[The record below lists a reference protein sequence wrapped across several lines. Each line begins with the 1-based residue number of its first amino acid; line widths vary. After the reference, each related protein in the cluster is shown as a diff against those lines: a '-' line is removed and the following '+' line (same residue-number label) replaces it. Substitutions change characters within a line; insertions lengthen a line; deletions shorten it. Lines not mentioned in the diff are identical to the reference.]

1 MKFSLTKLIVASFFL
16 GFVVLVRFA
25 WRDMNLNIDFL
36 RESLENLPGIVME
49 NINFSRE
56 ISGDMWR
63 IKIPYLDRED
73 DIINVK
79 SLDIRRELK
88 SGGEWYFFG
97 REGAYYHEKK
107 AASLLGLLGTLDT
120 GQRVW
125 NLESPRL
132 NWQEK
137 NNTFSFPEGFT
148 IYDDEFMLTTPNASM
163 DESGVILLEQGGVIQ
178 WLKPLEQY

>member
-1 MKFSLTKLIVASFFL
+1 MKFSITKLVIAGFFL

-25 WRDMNLNIDFL
+25 MRDINLNIDLL

-49 NINFSRE
+49 NIQFARE
-56 ISGDMWR
+56 ISGDTWR
-63 IKIPYLDRED
+63 IRIPYLERDG
-73 DIINVK
+73 DIVSVK
-79 SLDIRRELK
+79 SLDVRREIK

-97 REGAYYHEKK
+97 SKGTYQHDIKS
-107 AASLLGLLGTLDT
+107 ASLLGLLGTLDT
-120 GQRVW
+120 GERVW

-148 IYDDEFMLTTPNASM
+148 IYDDEFMLKTPNASM
-163 DESGVILLEQGGVIQ
+163 DESGVILLERGGVIQ
-178 WLKPLEQY
+178 WLKPLEQF